1 MLDQY
6 IIYNQDFEVL
16 ICRICKAAV
25 TGVHRHF
32 ARTHQEI
39 PLEDRQEIDEYV
51 EGLTLR
57 SVEQVSIPTR
67 EIEAIEGIEIVPG
80 FRCTAE
86 LECQEVSGSERMM
99 KSHSRKFH
107 DWITSKG
114 DTYTLS
120 SINILARKWT
130 SQSVQTIFPYPNI
143 KYFPVRTTPTNPV
156 TSNQLDHLISDMLTA
171 QAQRDEDRHLERHR
185 IHNNE
190 STKDTPWLNRTGW
203 KRMFADR
210 DMKMLVE
217 KTSENLGA
225 GEEPLK
231 ELSTI
236 ITGMIEE
243 GYQGSHRLINN

>member
-1 MLDQY
+1 M
-6 IIYNQDFEVL
+6 
-16 ICRICKAAV
+16 
-25 TGVHRHF
+25 
-32 ARTHQEI
+32 
-39 PLEDRQEIDEYV
+39 
-51 EGLTLR
+51 
-57 SVEQVSIPTR
+57 TR
-67 EIEAIEGIEIVPG
+67 RAQLKNTAEAIMIGILRKVTRMLSFTNTSAIQWVP
-80 FRCTAE
+80 
-86 LECQEVSGSERMM
+86 QQ
-99 KSHSRKFH
+99 
-107 DWITSKG
+107 I
-114 DTYTLS
+114 
-120 SINILARKWT
+120 
-130 SQSVQTIFPYPNI
+130 QTIFVQPNI
-143 KYFPVRTTPTNPV
+143 KYFPVRTTSINPV
-156 TSNQLDHLISDMLTA
+156 TSDQLNDLISDMLMM

-185 IHNNE
+185 INNNE

>member
-39 PLEDRQEIDEYV
+39 SLEDRQEIDEYV
-51 EGLTLR
+51 EGLILR
-57 SVEQVSIPTR
+57 PVEQVSIPTR
-67 EIEAIEGIEIVPG
+67 EIEAIEGIEIVHG

-86 LECQEVSGSERMM
+86 LECREVSGSERMM
-99 KSHSRKFH
+99 ESHSRNFH
-107 DWITSKG
+107 DWTTSKG
-114 DTYTLS
+114 NTHAVS
-120 SINILARKWT
+120 SIDILVRKWM
-130 SQSVQTIFPYPNI
+130 SQSVQTIFSYPNI
-143 KYFPVRTTPTNPV
+143 KYFPVRTTPTKPV
-156 TSNQLDHLISDMLTA
+156 TSDRLDDLISDMLTTA
-171 QAQRDEDRHLERHR
+171 KQRDEDRHLERHR
-185 IHNNE
+185 INNNE

-210 DMKMLVE
+210 DMKVLVE
-217 KTSENLGA
+217 KTSESLGP
-225 GEEPLK
+225 GEESLK

-236 ITGMIEE
+236 VTDMIEE
-243 GYQGSHRLINN
+243 GYQG